1 MVAALINGLA
11 VAIGVLL
18 YLALFWG
25 VPSYFIWR
33 EDHVPVRERKVW
45 IAATVLFSWIAF
57 VAFVFAAPVT
67 TALSRERNNFVSSKC
82 FRSIMCNAA

>member
-18 YLALFWG
+18 YVALFWG

-67 TALSRERNNFVSSKC
+67 TLEQREE
-82 FRSIMCNAA
+82 